1 MSSNLTASRIKAF
14 ATLAVTLLAQANTV
28 LSLMGKP
35 ALPFTSA
42 EVEAA
47 VSGTLGAIGSI
58 YVWWTTSVVTSAA
71 QAGNQVTKALKAGA
85 TDTNSETITTATA
98 TAADT
103 DPEIEEL
110 ADTVYGTQT
119 VEQ

>member
-1 MSSNLTASRIKAF
+1 MTSLTASRIKAF
-14 ATLAVTLLAQANTV
+14 ASLAVTLLAQANTV

-35 ALPFTSA
+35 ALPFTST

-58 YVWWTTSVVTSAA
+58 YVWWTTSVVTRAA

-85 TDTNSETITTATA
+85 TDTNSKPTATTTA

-110 ADTVYGTQT
+110 AATVYGASTG
-119 VEQ
+119 EQ